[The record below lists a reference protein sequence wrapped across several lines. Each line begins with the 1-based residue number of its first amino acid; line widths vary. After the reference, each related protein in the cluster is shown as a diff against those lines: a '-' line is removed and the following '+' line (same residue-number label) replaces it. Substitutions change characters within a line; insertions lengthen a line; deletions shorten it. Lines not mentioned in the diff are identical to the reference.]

1 MPKIIGLTGGIGSG
15 KSKVALRFLAL
26 GIPCYIADDRAKD
39 LMNISAHLK
48 EAVCKVFGS
57 ESYLDGVLNRPYIAN
72 VVFKDATA
80 LAQLN
85 TLVHPIV
92 AQDFIEWVAKQ
103 KAPYVIKE
111 AAILFENGGS
121 KLCDSVILITAPEAV
136 RLKRVLARDNSSVEA
151 IQDRMSKQ
159 WSDARKIPLAD
170 YHIENMEWDDTV
182 LKINA
187 IYQELIQKPLSK
199 GN

>member
-15 KSKVALRFLAL
+15 KSKVALRFSAL

-39 LMNISAHLK
+39 LMNTSNHLK

-72 VVFKDATA
+72 LVFKDASA

-85 TLVHPIV
+85 ALVHPAV
-92 AQDFIEWVAKQ
+92 AQDFIEWVAVQ
-103 KAPYVIKE
+103 EAPYVIKE

-121 KLCDSVILITAPEAV
+121 KLCDSVILITAPEAL
-136 RLKRVLARDNSSVEA
+136 RLKRVLERDNSSVEA

-170 YHIENMEWDDTV
+170 YHIENMEWSDTI
-182 LKINA
+182 LKIDT
-187 IYQELIQKPLSK
+187 IHQELIQKPPTK

>member
-1 MPKIIGLTGGIGSG
+1 MPRIIGLTGGIGSG
-15 KSKVALRFLAL
+15 KSKVALRFSAL

-39 LMNISAHLK
+39 LMNTSADLK
-48 EAVCKVFGS
+48 EAICKLFGS
-57 ESYLDGVLNRPYIAN
+57 ESYSGGVLNRPHIAN

-85 TLVHPIV
+85 ALVHPAV

-103 KAPYVIKE
+103 EAPYVIKE

-121 KLCDSVILITAPEAV
+121 KLCDSIILITAPEAV
-136 RLKRVLARDNSSVEA
+136 RLKRVLARDNSSVQE
-151 IQDRMSKQ
+151 IEDRMSKQ
-159 WSDARKIPLAD
+159 WSDERKIPLAD
-170 YHIENMEWDDTV
+170 YHIENMEWNDTI
-182 LKINA
+182 LKIDA
-187 IYQELIQKPLSK
+187 IHQELIQISLSK

>member
-15 KSKVALRFLAL
+15 KSKIALRFSAL

-39 LMNISAHLK
+39 LMNASAHLK

-72 VVFKDATA
+72 LVFKDASA

-85 TLVHPIV
+85 ALVHPAV
-92 AQDFIEWVAKQ
+92 AQDFIEWVAVQ
-103 KAPYVIKE
+103 EAPYVIKE

-121 KLCDSVILITAPEAV
+121 KLCDSVILITAPEAL
-136 RLKRVLARDNSSVEA
+136 RLKRLLERDNSTVEA

-159 WSDARKIPLAD
+159 WSDDRKIPLAD

-182 LKINA
+182 LKIDS
-187 IYQELIQKPLSK
+187 IHQELIQTPLS
-199 GN
+199 

>member
-1 MPKIIGLTGGIGSG
+1 MPRIIGLTGGIGSG
-15 KSKVALRFLAL
+15 KSKVALRFSAL
-26 GIPCYIADDRAKD
+26 GVPCYIADDRAKD
-39 LMNISAHLK
+39 LMNTSAYLK
-48 EAVCKVFGS
+48 DAVCKVFGP

-85 TLVHPIV
+85 ALVHPAV

-103 KAPYVIKE
+103 EAPYVIKE

-121 KLCDSVILITAPEAV
+121 KLCDSIILITAPEAV
-136 RLKRVLARDNSSVEA
+136 RLDRVLARDNSSVEA

-170 YHIENMEWDDTV
+170 YHIENMEWSDTI
-182 LKINA
+182 LKIDT
-187 IYQELIQKPLSK
+187 IHQELIQKPPTK

>member
-159 WSDARKIPLAD
+159 WSEARKIQLAD

>member
-159 WSDARKIPLAD
+159 WSDNRKIPLAD

>member
-72 VVFKDATA
+72 VVFKDANA

>member
-15 KSKVALRFLAL
+15 KSKVALRFSAL

-39 LMNISAHLK
+39 LMNTSTHLK

-72 VVFKDATA
+72 LVFKDASA

-85 TLVHPIV
+85 ALVHPAV
-92 AQDFIEWVAKQ
+92 AQDFIEWVGVQ
-103 KAPYVIKE
+103 EAPYVIKE

-121 KLCDSVILITAPEAV
+121 KLCDSVILITAPETL
-136 RLKRVLARDNSSVEA
+136 RLKRVLERDNSSVEA

-159 WSDARKIPLAD
+159 WSDDRKIPLAD

-182 LKINA
+182 LKIDT
-187 IYQELIQKPLSK
+187 IHQKLIQTSLSK

>member
-1 MPKIIGLTGGIGSG
+1 
-15 KSKVALRFLAL
+15 
-26 GIPCYIADDRAKD
+26 
-39 LMNISAHLK
+39 
-48 EAVCKVFGS
+48 VFGS

-72 VVFKDATA
+72 LVFKDASA

-85 TLVHPIV
+85 ALIHPAV
-92 AQDFIEWVAKQ
+92 AQDFIEWVAVQ
-103 KAPYVIKE
+103 EAPYVIKE

-121 KLCDSVILITAPEAV
+121 KLCDSVILITAPEAL
-136 RLKRVLARDNSSVEA
+136 RLKRVLERDNSSVEA

-159 WSDARKIPLAD
+159 WSDDRKIPLAD

-182 LKINA
+182 LKIDA
-187 IYQELIQKPLSK
+187 IHQELIQTSISK

>member
-1 MPKIIGLTGGIGSG
+1 MPRIIGLTGGIGSG

-26 GIPCYIADDRAKD
+26 GVPCYIADDRAKD
-39 LMNISAHLK
+39 LMNTSADLK
-48 EAVCKVFGS
+48 EAICKLFGS
-57 ESYLDGVLNRPYIAN
+57 ESYSGGVLNRPHIAN

-85 TLVHPIV
+85 ALVHPAV

-103 KAPYVIKE
+103 EAPYVIKE

-121 KLCDSVILITAPEAV
+121 KLCDSIILITAPEAV
-136 RLKRVLARDNSSVEA
+136 RLKRVLARDNSSVQE
-151 IQDRMSKQ
+151 IEDRMSKQ
-159 WSDARKIPLAD
+159 WSDERKIPLAD
-170 YHIENMEWDDTV
+170 YHIENMEWNDTI
-182 LKINA
+182 LKIDA
-187 IYQELIQKPLSK
+187 IHQELIQISLSK

>member
-15 KSKVALRFLAL
+15 KSKVALRFSAL

-39 LMNISAHLK
+39 LMNTSADLK
-48 EAVCKVFGS
+48 EAICKLFGP
-57 ESYLDGVLNRPYIAN
+57 ESYSGGVLNRPYIAR

-85 TLVHPIV
+85 ALVHPV
-92 AQDFIEWVAKQ
+92 VAKQ
-103 KAPYVIKE
+103 DAPYVIKE

-121 KLCDSVILITAPEAV
+121 KLCDSVLLITAPEAV
-136 RLKRVLARDNSSVEA
+136 RLDRVLARDNSSVEA

-159 WSDARKIPLAD
+159 WSDERKIPLAD
-170 YHIENMEWDDTV
+170 YHIENLEWEDTL
-182 LKINA
+182 LKIDA
-187 IYQELIQKPLSK
+187 IHQELIQNARAK

>member
-15 KSKVALRFLAL
+15 KSKIALRFLAL

-39 LMNISAHLK
+39 LMNTSAHLK
-48 EAVCKVFGS
+48 EAVCKVFGYG
-57 ESYLDGVLNRPYIAN
+57 SYLDGVLNRPYIAN
-72 VVFKDATA
+72 VVFKDASA

-85 TLVHPIV
+85 ALVHPAV
-92 AQDFIEWVAKQ
+92 AQDFIEWVAVQ
-103 KAPYVIKE
+103 EAPYVIKE

-121 KLCDSVILITAPEAV
+121 KLCDSVILITAPEAL
-136 RLKRVLARDNSSVEA
+136 RLKRVLERDNSSVEA

-159 WSDARKIPLAD
+159 WSDDRKIPLAD

-182 LKINA
+182 LKIDE
-187 IYQELIQKPLSK
+187 IHQELIQTSLSK

>member
-39 LMNISAHLK
+39 LMNTSADLK
-48 EAVCKVFGS
+48 EAVCKLFGS
-57 ESYLDGVLNRPYIAN
+57 ESYLDGILNRPYIAN

-85 TLVHPIV
+85 ALVHPAV
-92 AQDFIEWVAKQ
+92 AQDFLEWVAKQ
-103 KAPYVIKE
+103 EAPYVIKE
-111 AAILFENGGS
+111 VAILFENDRS
-121 KLCDSVILITAPEAV
+121 KLCDSVLLITAPEAV
-136 RLKRVLARDNSSVEA
+136 RLNRVLARDKSSVEA

-159 WSDARKIPLAD
+159 WSDARKIPLTD
-170 YHIENMEWDDTV
+170 YHIENMEWEDTL
-182 LKINA
+182 LKIDA
-187 IYQELIQKPLSK
+187 IHQELIQKSLLK

>member
-187 IYQELIQKPLSK
+187 IYQELIHKPLSK

>member
-1 MPKIIGLTGGIGSG
+1 MPRIIGLTGGIGSG
-15 KSKVALRFLAL
+15 KSKVALRFSAL

-39 LMNISAHLK
+39 LMNTSADLK
-48 EAVCKVFGS
+48 EAICKLFGS
-57 ESYLDGVLNRPYIAN
+57 ESYSGGVLNRPYIAN

-85 TLVHPIV
+85 ALVHPAV

-103 KAPYVIKE
+103 EAPYVIKE

-121 KLCDSVILITAPEAV
+121 KLCDSIILITAPEAV
-136 RLKRVLARDNSSVEA
+136 RLKRVLARDNSSVQE
-151 IQDRMSKQ
+151 IEDRMSKQ
-159 WSDARKIPLAD
+159 WSDERKIPLAD
-170 YHIENMEWDDTV
+170 YHIENMEWNDTI
-182 LKINA
+182 LKIDA
-187 IYQELIQKPLSK
+187 IHQELIQTSLSK

>member
-1 MPKIIGLTGGIGSG
+1 MPRIIGLTGGIGSG
-15 KSKVALRFLAL
+15 KSKVALRFSAL

-39 LMNISAHLK
+39 LMNTAADLK
-48 EAVCKVFGS
+48 EAICKLFGS
-57 ESYLDGVLNRPYIAN
+57 ESYSGGVLNRPYIAN

-85 TLVHPIV
+85 ALVHPAV

-103 KAPYVIKE
+103 EAPYVIKE

-121 KLCDSVILITAPEAV
+121 KLCDSIILITAPEAV
-136 RLKRVLARDNSSVEA
+136 RLKRVLARDNSSVQE
-151 IQDRMSKQ
+151 IEDRMSKQ
-159 WSDARKIPLAD
+159 WSDERKIPLAD
-170 YHIENMEWDDTV
+170 YHIENMEWNDTI
-182 LKINA
+182 LKIDA
-187 IYQELIQKPLSK
+187 IHQELIQISLSK

>member
-15 KSKVALRFLAL
+15 KSRVALRFLAL

-39 LMNISAHLK
+39 LMNASAHLK

-72 VVFKDATA
+72 LVFKDASA

-85 TLVHPIV
+85 ALVHPAV
-92 AQDFIEWVAKQ
+92 AQDFIEWVAVQ
-103 KAPYVIKE
+103 EAPYVIKE

-121 KLCDSVILITAPEAV
+121 KLCDSVILITAPEAL
-136 RLKRVLARDNSSVEA
+136 RLKRLLERDNSTVEA

-159 WSDARKIPLAD
+159 WSDDRKIPLAD

-182 LKINA
+182 LKIDS
-187 IYQELIQKPLSK
+187 IHQELIQTPLS
-199 GN
+199 

>member
-1 MPKIIGLTGGIGSG
+1 MPQIIGLTGGIGSG

-72 VVFKDATA
+72 IVFKDATA

-85 TLVHPIV
+85 ALVHPIV

-159 WSDARKIPLAD
+159 WSDARKIQLAD
-170 YHIENMEWDDTV
+170 YHIENIEWDDTV

>member
-15 KSKVALRFLAL
+15 KSKVALRFSAL

-39 LMNISAHLK
+39 LMNTSAHLK

-57 ESYLDGVLNRPYIAN
+57 ESYLDGVLNRPYIASL
-72 VVFKDATA
+72 VFKDASA

-85 TLVHPIV
+85 ALVHPAV
-92 AQDFIEWVAKQ
+92 AQDFIGWVAVQ
-103 KAPYVIKE
+103 EAPYVIKE

-121 KLCDSVILITAPEAV
+121 KLCDSVILITAPEAL
-136 RLKRVLARDNSSVEA
+136 RLKRVLERDNSSVEA

-159 WSDARKIPLAD
+159 WSDDRKIPLAD

-182 LKINA
+182 LKIDA
-187 IYQELIQKPLSK
+187 IHQKLIQTSLFK

>member
-72 VVFKDATA
+72 IVFKDATA

-85 TLVHPIV
+85 ALVHPIV

-121 KLCDSVILITAPEAV
+121 ELCDSVILITAPETV

-159 WSDARKIPLAD
+159 WSDARKIQLAD
-170 YHIENMEWDDTV
+170 YHIENIEWDDTV

>member
-15 KSKVALRFLAL
+15 KSKVALRFSAL

-39 LMNISAHLK
+39 LMNTSTHLK

-72 VVFKDATA
+72 LVFKDASA

-85 TLVHPIV
+85 ALVHPAV
-92 AQDFIEWVAKQ
+92 AQDFIEWVGVQ
-103 KAPYVIKE
+103 EAPYVIKE

-121 KLCDSVILITAPEAV
+121 KLCDSVILITAPETL
-136 RLKRVLARDNSSVEA
+136 RLKRVLERDNSSVEA

-159 WSDARKIPLAD
+159 WSDDRKIPLAD
-170 YHIENMEWDDTV
+170 YHIENIDWDDTV
-182 LKINA
+182 LKIDA
-187 IYQELIQKPLSK
+187 INQKLIQTSLSK

>member
-15 KSKVALRFLAL
+15 KSKVALRFSAL

-39 LMNISAHLK
+39 LMNASAHLK

-72 VVFKDATA
+72 LVFKDASA

-85 TLVHPIV
+85 ALVHPAV
-92 AQDFIEWVAKQ
+92 AQDFIEWVAVQ
-103 KAPYVIKE
+103 EAPYVIKE

-121 KLCDSVILITAPEAV
+121 KLCDSVILITAPEAL
-136 RLKRVLARDNSSVEA
+136 RLKRLLERDNSTVEA

-159 WSDARKIPLAD
+159 WSDDRKIPLAD

-182 LKINA
+182 LKIDS
-187 IYQELIQKPLSK
+187 IHQELIQTPLS
-199 GN
+199 

>member
-111 AAILFENGGS
+111 AAILFENGGAE
-121 KLCDSVILITAPEAV
+121 LCDSVILITAPETV

>member
-1 MPKIIGLTGGIGSG
+1 MLRIIGLTGGIGSG
-15 KSKVALRFLAL
+15 KSRVALRFLAL

-39 LMNISAHLK
+39 LMNTSADLK
-48 EAVCKVFGS
+48 EAVCKHFGP
-57 ESYLDGVLNRPYIAN
+57 ESYLDGILNRPYIAN

-85 TLVHPIV
+85 ALVHPAV
-92 AQDFIEWVAKQ
+92 AQDFLEWVAKQ
-103 KAPYVIKE
+103 EAPYVIKE

-121 KLCDSVILITAPEAV
+121 KLCDSIILITASEAV
-136 RLKRVLARDNSSVEA
+136 CLDRVLARDNISVEA

-170 YHIENMEWDDTV
+170 YHIENMEWEDTV
-182 LKINA
+182 LKIDA
-187 IYQELIQKPLSK
+187 IHQELIQKSR
-199 GN
+199 

>member
-1 MPKIIGLTGGIGSG
+1 MPRIIGLTGGIGSG
-15 KSKVALRFLAL
+15 KSKVALRFSAL
-26 GIPCYIADDRAKD
+26 GVPCYIADDRAKD
-39 LMNISAHLK
+39 LLNTSAYLK
-48 EAVCKVFGS
+48 DAVCKVFGP

-85 TLVHPIV
+85 ALVHPAV

-103 KAPYVIKE
+103 EAPYVIKE

-121 KLCDSVILITAPEAV
+121 KLCDSIILITAPEAV
-136 RLKRVLARDNSSVEA
+136 RLDRVLARDNSSVEA

>member
-15 KSKVALRFLAL
+15 KSKVALRFSAL

-39 LMNISAHLK
+39 LMNTSTHLK

-72 VVFKDATA
+72 LVFKDASA

-85 TLVHPIV
+85 ALVHPAV
-92 AQDFIEWVAKQ
+92 AQDFIEWVGVQ
-103 KAPYVIKE
+103 EAPYVIKE

-121 KLCDSVILITAPEAV
+121 KLCDSVILITAPETL
-136 RLKRVLARDNSSVEA
+136 RLKRVLERDNSSVEA

-159 WSDARKIPLAD
+159 WSDDRKIPLAD

-182 LKINA
+182 LKIDA
-187 IYQELIQKPLSK
+187 IHQKLIQTSLSK
-199 GN
+199 RN

>member
-1 MPKIIGLTGGIGSG
+1 MPRIIGLTGGIGSG
-15 KSKVALRFLAL
+15 KSKVALRFSAL

-39 LMNISAHLK
+39 LMNTSADLK
-48 EAVCKVFGS
+48 EAICKLFGS
-57 ESYLDGVLNRPYIAN
+57 ESYSGGVLNRPYIAN

-85 TLVHPIV
+85 ALVHPAV

-103 KAPYVIKE
+103 EAPYVIKE

-121 KLCDSVILITAPEAV
+121 KLCDSIILITAPEAV
-136 RLKRVLARDNSSVEA
+136 RLKRVLARDNSSVQE
-151 IQDRMSKQ
+151 IEDRMSKQ
-159 WSDARKIPLAD
+159 WSDERKIPLAD
-170 YHIENMEWDDTV
+170 YHIENMEWNDTI
-182 LKINA
+182 LKIDA
-187 IYQELIQKPLSK
+187 IHQELIQISLSK

>member
-15 KSKVALRFLAL
+15 KSRVALRFLAL

-39 LMNISAHLK
+39 LMNASAHLK

-72 VVFKDATA
+72 LVFKDASA

-85 TLVHPIV
+85 ALVHPAV
-92 AQDFIEWVAKQ
+92 AQDFIEWIAKQ
-103 KAPYVIKE
+103 DTPYVIKE

-121 KLCDSVILITAPEAV
+121 KLCDSVILITAPEAL
-136 RLKRVLARDNSSVEA
+136 RLKRLLERDNSTVEA

-159 WSDARKIPLAD
+159 WSDDRKIPLAD

-182 LKINA
+182 LKIDS
-187 IYQELIQKPLSK
+187 IHQELIQTPLS
-199 GN
+199 

>member
-121 KLCDSVILITAPEAV
+121 ELCDSVILITAPETV

>member
-39 LMNISAHLK
+39 LMNASAHLK

-72 VVFKDATA
+72 LVFKDASA

-85 TLVHPIV
+85 ALVHPAV
-92 AQDFIEWVAKQ
+92 AQDFIEWVAVQ
-103 KAPYVIKE
+103 EAPYVIKE

-121 KLCDSVILITAPEAV
+121 KLCDSVILITAPEAL
-136 RLKRVLARDNSSVEA
+136 RLKRLLERDNSTVEA

-159 WSDARKIPLAD
+159 WSDDRKIPLAD

-182 LKINA
+182 LKIDS
-187 IYQELIQKPLSK
+187 IHQELIQTPLS
-199 GN
+199 

>member
-1 MPKIIGLTGGIGSG
+1 MPRIIGLTGGIGSG
-15 KSKVALRFLAL
+15 KSKIALRFSAL

-39 LMNISAHLK
+39 LMNTSEYLK
-48 EAVCKVFGS
+48 EAICKLFGS
-57 ESYLDGVLNRPYIAN
+57 ESYSGGVLNRLYIAN

-80 LAQLN
+80 LTQLN
-85 TLVHPIV
+85 ALVHPAV

-103 KAPYVIKE
+103 EAPYVIKE

-121 KLCDSVILITAPEAV
+121 KLCDSIILITAPEAV
-136 RLKRVLARDNSSVEA
+136 RLKRVLARDNSSAEA

-159 WSDARKIPLAD
+159 WSDERKIPLAD
-170 YHIENMEWDDTV
+170 YHIENMEWNDTI
-182 LKINA
+182 LKIDA
-187 IYQELIQKPLSK
+187 VHQELIQRSLSK